1 MKVKNINMENNN
13 DNEDQETANDEIYDV
28 PDQN

>member
-13 DNEDQETANDEIYDV
+13 DNEDQEIANDEIYDV